1 MVWFCWFFVF
11 ANAFTWPLL
20 TALRGI
26 IPLCETLEQLRGSG
40 SVTRVSIDTAVDG
53 KRVRLLFWVN
63 CPS

>member
-53 KRVRLLFWVN
+53 
-63 CPS
+63 